1 MAFLRLL
8 ALGWCLALIVVSLY
22 PFVGWQ
28 APVLP
33 VFDYLTEP
41 WPRYYRSS
49 EMLLNLLFW
58 LPAGFLLAIS
68 LPPRRRARLAAA
80 LAVLICALLSFS
92 IETVQN
98 FLANR
103 IASNVDLCCNTL
115 GAAIG
120 AELALAPGHSHFVR
134 HSRLR
139 ALRRRYVTSE
149 RAGDWGVLLFIA
161 WLFTQALPDTPPFA
175 QASLLTCFGLPAPVA
190 FHAHTFQAF
199 KIAAVALGLLS
210 TGLFAACLLPE
221 RCPPA
226 RPVLLLLALALLVKL
241 AATAWLTSASAF
253 SALSQAA
260 NLIGIGMGAPLLA
273 LLLWLC
279 PPRLQYTLAGLAG
292 LTATAVF
299 TLMPDNPYV
308 PLGSLWLEP
317 DFLQGQRILLLFSS
331 LWPCFALVWLIAL
344 GLHRPREVPVVQ
356 RKLNL

>member
-8 ALGWCLALIVVSLY
+8 ALGWCCALIVVSLY

-68 LPPRRRARLAAA
+68 LPPRRRAKLAAA
-80 LAVLICALLSFS
+80 LAVFLCAVLSFS

-115 GAAIG
+115 GATIG
-120 AELALAPGHSHFVR
+120 AALALIPGHSHFAR

-139 ALRRRYVTSE
+139 HLRRRYVTSE

-161 WLFTQALPDTPPFA
+161 WLFTQALPDTPLFS
-175 QASLLTCFGLPAPVA
+175 QASLLACFGLPAPIA

-199 KIAAVALGLLS
+199 KIAAVALWLLSAGLL
-210 TGLFAACLLPE
+210 AACLLPE
-221 RCPPA
+221 RTAPA
-226 RPVLLLLALALLVKL
+226 RPVLLLFVLALAVKL
-241 AATAWLTSASAF
+241 AATAWLTAAPATSV
-253 SALSQAA
+253 LLQPA
-260 NLIGIGMGAPLLA
+260 NLIGLGAGAPLLA

-279 PPRLQYTLAGLAG
+279 PPRLQYTLAGLSLLA
-292 LTATAVF
+292 ATLIT

-308 PLGSLWLEP
+308 PLGSLWMEP
-317 DFLQGQRILLLFSS
+317 DFLQGQRILLLFSA
-331 LWPCFALVWLIAL
+331 LWPCCALVWLIAL
-344 GLHRPREVPVVQ
+344 GLARPLQMPVAQ
-356 RKLNL
+356 HKL

>member
-68 LPPRRRARLAAA
+68 LPPRRRPNLAAA
-80 LAVLICALLSFS
+80 LAVLICALLSFG

-115 GAAIG
+115 GALAG
-120 AELALAPGHSHFVR
+120 AVLARLSGHSHFAR
-134 HSRLR
+134 YNRLR
-139 ALRRRYVTSE
+139 VLRRRYAINE
-149 RAGDWGVLLFIA
+149 RAGDWGVLLFVA

-175 QASLLTCFGLPAPVA
+175 QPSLLACFGLPAPIA

-199 KIAAVALGLLS
+199 KIAAVALWLLS
-210 TGLFAACLLPE
+210 TGLLAACLLPE
-221 RCPPA
+221 RIAPA
-226 RPVLLLLALALLVKL
+226 RPVLLLFALALLVKL
-241 AATAWLTSASAF
+241 AAAAWLTTAPPF
-253 SALSQAA
+253 SLLFQPA
-260 NLIGIGMGAPLLA
+260 NLIGLGAGAPLLA

-279 PPRLQYTLAGLAG
+279 PPRLQYTLAGLSLFAATL
-292 LTATAVF
+292 LT

-308 PLGSLWLEP
+308 PLGSLWIEP
-317 DFLQGQRILLLFSS
+317 DFLQGQHILLLFSA
-331 LWPCFALVWLIAL
+331 LWPCCALAWLIAL
-344 GLHRPREVPVVQ
+344 GLNRPREVPVVQ